1 MIAAFPSQSVWPFEA
16 IEIYVFLIFW
26 VSYAVR
32 PANIKS
38 PMTEIAK
45 VIADEAI
52 QMFRIEA
59 TIRPITPIIKKLP
72 QPEISRFVVYPYNER
87 FKMFP
92 GIYKLRNIPNIPDGN
107 HSFELDY
114 SIIHIGAKLKA
125 LKSNSN
131 EWFPSGMFGI
141 FLNL

>member
-16 IEIYVFLIFW
+16 IVIYVFLIFC

-38 PMTEIAK
+38 PITEIAN

-52 QMFRIEA
+52 QMFKIEA

-72 QPEISRFVVYPYNER
+72 QPEISRFVVYPYNESPPNAIAVV
-87 FKMFP
+87 KNVCVIDMP
-92 GIYKLRNIPNIPDGN
+92 VYTANIHDIDKPINA
-107 HSFELDY
+107 EK
-114 SIIHIGAKLKA
+114 II
-125 LKSNSN
+125 ND
-131 EWFPSGMFGI
+131 
-141 FLNL
+141 NLAAV